1 MSRYN
6 NKGLLMYHGQAT
18 KDIFAEVPD
27 LTDRIITTTYK
38 EIIAAYRDDLMSD
51 LLLEAQEA
59 Y

>member
-1 MSRYN
+1 MKNN
-6 NKGLLMYHGQAT
+6 NKGLKMYHGQAT

-27 LTDRIITTTYK
+27 LSERIINTTFK
-38 EIIAAYRDDLMSD
+38 EIFAAYRDDLMSD

>member
-1 MSRYN
+1 MKRYN
-6 NKGLLMYHGQAT
+6 NKGLKMYHGQAT

-38 EIIAAYRDDLMSD
+38 EIMAAYRDELLADLM
-51 LLLEAQEA
+51 LESQEA

>member
-1 MSRYN
+1 MNNYN
-6 NKGLLMYHGQAT
+6 RTLKMYHGQAT

-27 LTDRIITTTYK
+27 LSERIISTTMK
-38 EIIAAYRDDLMSD
+38 EIMAAYRDELMSD

>member
-1 MSRYN
+1 MKT
-6 NKGLLMYHGQAT
+6 NKGNLRTYHYQAG

-27 LTDRIITTTYK
+27 LSERIIQTTMK
-38 EIIAAYRDDLMSD
+38 QIQAAYEDDLLSD

>member
-1 MSRYN
+1 MINN
-6 NKGLLMYHGQAT
+6 NKGLKMYHGQAT

-27 LTDRIITTTYK
+27 LSERIITTTFK
-38 EIIAAYRDDLMSD
+38 EIMAAYREELMSD

>member
-1 MSRYN
+1 MRN
-6 NKGLLMYHGQAT
+6 NDKGLKMYHGQAT

-27 LTDRIITTTYK
+27 LSDRIITTTFR
-38 EIIAAYRDDLMSD
+38 EIMAAYRDELMSD